1 MNECLIEQSPKTTLR
16 LKGDYGHHNKK
27 KGVPSVVGFP
37 HCAGSGEG
45 LFLSP
50 KPYPHKCA
58 EAGARTR
65 DLPVTDG
72 HHNHEQ
78 NFIDG
83 ITCSGTLMAAET
95 ETIL

>member
-16 LKGDYGHHNKK
+16 LKGDY
-27 KGVPSVVGFP
+27 
-37 HCAGSGEG
+37 
-45 LFLSP
+45 
-50 KPYPHKCA
+50 
-58 EAGARTR
+58 
-65 DLPVTDG
+65 G